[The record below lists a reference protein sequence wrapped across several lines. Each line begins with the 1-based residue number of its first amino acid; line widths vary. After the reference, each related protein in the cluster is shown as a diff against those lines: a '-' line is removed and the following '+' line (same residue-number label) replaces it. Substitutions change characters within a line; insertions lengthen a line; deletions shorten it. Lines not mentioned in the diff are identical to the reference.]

1 MVSNDKRLSNRTFKL
16 STGIDMKLAEI
27 KTYITTTLNAIY
39 GAKESERMASIYLED
54 KYNGNLNLIDIDVV
68 NEDLQLLIDHYPLQ
82 YITGKVYFYD
92 SFFEISP
99 SVLIPRP
106 ETEELIRVIIEKLR
120 ERVGLRILDIGT
132 GSGVIAILLS
142 KHLNCNSV
150 IGADISTQ
158 ALTVAKK
165 NAINSS
171 ANVDF
176 LKMDFLNTKEW
187 DNIPG
192 IDVLV
197 SNPPYI
203 NKDELNKMSLSTVK
217 YEPDIALFPKHE
229 NNLIFYEKLAQFA
242 FEEMRKGG
250 FVFVEINEFF
260 AQETHLIFTRKFDDV
275 EVIEDMQ
282 GKPRIIMVRI

>member
-1 MVSNDKRLSNRTFKL
+1 
-16 STGIDMKLAEI
+16 
-27 KTYITTTLNAIY
+27 
-39 GAKESERMASIYLED
+39 
-54 KYNGNLNLIDIDVV
+54 
-68 NEDLQLLIDHYPLQ
+68 
-82 YITGKVYFYD
+82 
-92 SFFEISP
+92 
-99 SVLIPRP
+99 
-106 ETEELIRVIIEKLR
+106 
-120 ERVGLRILDIGT
+120 
-132 GSGVIAILLS
+132 
-142 KHLNCNSV
+142 
-150 IGADISTQ
+150 
-158 ALTVAKK
+158 
-165 NAINSS
+165 
-171 ANVDF
+171 
-176 LKMDFLNTKEW
+176 MDFLNTKEW

-203 NKDELNKMSLSTVK
+203 NKDELNKMSLSTVM

-242 FEEMRKGG
+242 FEKMRKGG